1 MATIPTTRTTFKPFV
16 PATETRPEL
25 SVRALLLGS
34 LFGILF
40 GAVTVYVGLRAGLTV
55 AASIPISVL
64 SISILRAFGKASI
77 LENNIVQTTGNAGQS
92 IASGVIFTLPA
103 LIFLG
108 FDLESTRIFAL
119 ALFGGW
125 LGVLFMIPLRKQL
138 IVDEHDTLTY
148 PEGTACADVLQ
159 AGERGGSF
167 ASRVF
172 LGLGLGGLYTLF
184 QNENLFGL
192 FPSTPNYQP
201 NLGAQHLLRGSAI
214 RADVTP
220 EYLGVGYI
228 IGIRVAAI
236 MLAGGAF
243 SWLVLMPAIYFFGSH
258 LSTPLYPG
266 TVPIHDMSPSDLW
279 KTYVRPMGAGAVAAA
294 GLITLCR
301 TLPTIAAAL
310 SEGLRNIR
318 KKNSPAPISFGQ
330 PREAGSSGE
339 SRGPSSEA
347 GAPSMTDPSSWVGS
361 SGALSGQPREASARA
376 ASTPRTEHDL
386 PPTVVLGGS
395 VALIALL
402 WIFLQFHPVPGAQVG
417 ALANLSA
424 ALLVVVFGFLFVTV
438 SARIVGIVGSSASPV
453 SGMTIATLMATA
465 AIFLV
470 KGWTAPAFGALA
482 ITIGGIVCIAA
493 SNAGDTAQDLKTGYL
508 IGATPWKQQLAIM
521 IGVIISTIS
530 IGATLNAM
538 NTGLETFTRLP
549 HPIPMNLDALPDGV
563 GNTGHFKRDHVTLT
577 GPGTPHTTPA
587 TATTPSPIPNTPVTT
602 PPEAPAQPASTTGH
616 IRSDAAGS
624 APATGDA
631 ATESGGS
638 PREAPARAA
647 STEAPARVASTGKEE
662 LPSASSYILLN
673 AIGSTTLED
682 GKYLYNPATR
692 EIEVQ
697 WIQGIGSEKAAAPQ
711 GRLMATVING
721 ILSRKLPWSLVLLG
735 VFLVIAV
742 ELLGIRSLTFAVG
755 AYLSIATTLA
765 IFIGGLMRW
774 MVDRA
779 MKQHAAKQAAATHQT
794 SLALYHSDRSAWL
807 ARNPHFD
814 HTNPDHLDPATGLP
828 VPTAVTPALDQESE
842 ISPGSLYA
850 SGLIAAGGIVGLLGV
865 CVKLYEAATDH
876 TIPRF
881 TDTNPLHHD
890 WVSVL
895 AFAALAFSLFYFARK
910 PLNEVSK

>member
-1 MATIPTTRTTFKPFV
+1 MATTPVVKTTTKTTFKPFV
-16 PATETRPEL
+16 SATETRPEL
-25 SVRALLLGS
+25 TARALILGAF
-34 LFGILF
+34 FGVLF

-125 LGVLFMIPLRKQL
+125 LGVLFMIPLRRQL
-138 IVDEHDTLTY
+138 IVEEHGTLIY
-148 PEGTACADVLQ
+148 PEGTACADVLM

-172 LGLGLGGLYTLF
+172 FGLGLGALYTLF
-184 QNENLFGL
+184 QNENIFALW
-192 FPSTPNYQP
+192 PSTPTKNFDIGQ
-201 NLGAQHLLRGSAI
+201 QHLLKGGSI

-228 IGIRVAAI
+228 IGIRVSAV
-236 MLAGGAF
+236 MLAGGVF
-243 SWLVLMPAIYFFGSH
+243 SWLLLLPAIYFFGSH
-258 LSTPLYPG
+258 MTSSLYPG
-266 TVPIHDMSPSDLW
+266 TIPIHDMSPSDLW
-279 KTYVRPMGAGAVAAA
+279 RTYVRPMGAGAVAAA
-294 GLITLCR
+294 GVITLAR
-301 TLPTIAAAL
+301 TAPTIFAAL
-310 SEGLRNIR
+310 AEGLRNIR
-318 KKNSPAPISFGQ
+318 EKNGPA
-330 PREAGSSGE
+330 A
-339 SRGPSSEA
+339 
-347 GAPSMTDPSSWVGS
+347 APT
-361 SGALSGQPREASARA
+361 
-376 ASTPRTEHDL
+376 RTTHDL

-395 VALIALL
+395 VILIVLM
-402 WIFLQFHPVPGAQVG
+402 FLFLEFHPVPGAQVG
-417 ALANLSA
+417 ALANIAA

-453 SGMTIATLMATA
+453 SGMTIATLMATS

-508 IGATPWKQQLAIM
+508 IGATPWKQQLALM
-521 IGVIISTIS
+521 FGVVICVFS
-530 IGATLNAM
+530 IGFTLNLM
-538 NTGLETFTRLP
+538 NTGLQVFQRLP
-549 HPIPMNLDALPDGV
+549 KPIPFAIAAPDGV
-563 GNTGHFKRDHVTLT
+563 VNGVQTKGFFPNNTIQLTARDHAAAKETV
-577 GPGTPHTTPA
+577 A
-587 TATTPSPIPNTPVTT
+587 
-602 PPEAPAQPASTTGH
+602 
-616 IRSDAAGS
+616 DANH
-624 APATGDA
+624 
-631 ATESGGS
+631 
-638 PREAPARAA
+638 
-647 STEAPARVASTGKEE
+647 
-662 LPSASSYILLN
+662 LILLN

-682 GKYLYNPATR
+682 GKYLYNPDTHQI
-692 EIEVQ
+692 EIQ

-721 ILSRKLPWSLVLLG
+721 ILTQKLPWALVLLG
-735 VFLVIAV
+735 VALVVVV

-765 IFIGGLMRW
+765 IFAGGLMRW

-779 MKQHAAKQAAATHQT
+779 MLHHAAKLAAA
-794 SLALYHSDRSAWL
+794 
-807 ARNPHFD
+807 
-814 HTNPDHLDPATGLP
+814 NPDVIDPATGVA
-828 VPTAVTPALDQESE
+828 VPTSVTPALDTESE

-865 CVKLYEAATDH
+865 AIRAAEG
-876 TIPRF
+876 ISEQRGGNWQFWRF
-881 TDTNPLHHD
+881 SSTNPIYHD
-890 WVSVL
+890 WVSVIM
-895 AFAALAFSLFYFARK
+895 FAALAFSLYYFARRPLETKK
-910 PLNEVSK
+910 P